1 MPFRHCK
8 YNKFLRENSSFSRVF
23 LHRARRKPLREHLFK
38 IPHATNQVNR
48 ASVHA
53 CSSSLNGD
61 LAPME
66 QHRLSDL
73 VLVDYPF
80 ITLSPLLRHHHRWK
94 VPFQTFPHIASV
106 GCRSNSYSFRTVRT
120 RFYRPMR
127 HVFRLSSIYRLR
139 TSTEPRKM
147 ARIR

>member
-8 YNKFLRENSSFSRVF
+8 YNKFLRENSSFSSVF

-53 CSSSLNGD
+53 CSRSLNGY
-61 LAPME
+61 LAPIE

-80 ITLSPLLRHHHRWK
+80 HHSFATITISPPMESAFSNISAHRFGGLS
-94 VPFQTFPHIASV
+94 
-106 GCRSNSYSFRTVRT
+106 
-120 RFYRPMR
+120 
-127 HVFRLSSIYRLR
+127 
-139 TSTEPRKM
+139 
-147 ARIR
+147 